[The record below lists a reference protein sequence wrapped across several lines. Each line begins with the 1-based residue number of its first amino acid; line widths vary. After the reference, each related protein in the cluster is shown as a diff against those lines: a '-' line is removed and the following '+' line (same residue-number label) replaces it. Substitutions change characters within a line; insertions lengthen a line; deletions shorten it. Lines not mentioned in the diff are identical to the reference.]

1 MVTAS
6 PRPALAPKT
15 YAGVFLPTVA
25 KQLLGFPCVIPG
37 ALPYSTKQPEAGVIM
52 EK

>member
-25 KQLLGFPCVIPG
+25 KRLLACYG
-37 ALPYSTKQPEAGVIM
+37 AIVGVSLCYSRGSTLQYKAA
-52 EK
+52 